1 MNGMVRANSGNPKSR
16 GRDEGI
22 KWYRKERA
30 EPGEPNA
37 VGAGECPLAVCALE
51 IRTPTFRTPVSHVSL
66 SGKAWLSQS
75 YMEPPPSLGHLCSV
89 TLPVV
94 STEGFPTLL
103 PWLLTA
109 LRAVLCAGPV
119 LGLYIGA

>member
-1 MNGMVRANSGNPKSR
+1 MGTG
-16 GRDEGI
+16 
-22 KWYRKERA
+22 RKEQSQENQTLQER
-30 EPGEPNA
+30 ENA
-37 VGAGECPLAVCALE
+37 PWQSVPYE

-75 YMEPPPSLGHLCSV
+75 HMEPPPSLGHLCSV
-89 TLPVV
+89 TLPVI
-94 STEGFPTLL
+94 STESFPTQL

>member
-1 MNGMVRANSGNPKSR
+1 MPPGSLCP
-16 GRDEGI
+16 RD
-22 KWYRKERA
+22 KDSH
-30 EPGEPNA
+30 
-37 VGAGECPLAVCALE
+37 LQD
-51 IRTPTFRTPVSHVSL
+51 PVSHVSL

-89 TLPVV
+89 TLPVI
-94 STEGFPTLL
+94 STEGFPTQL